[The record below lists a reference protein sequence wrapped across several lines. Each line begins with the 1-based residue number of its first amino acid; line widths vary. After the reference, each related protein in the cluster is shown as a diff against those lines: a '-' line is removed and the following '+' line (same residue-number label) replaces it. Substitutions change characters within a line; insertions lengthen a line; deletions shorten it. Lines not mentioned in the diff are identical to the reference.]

1 MILQFFK
8 KDFRFQKTY
17 LRVKVMKMLKIF
29 SIYLMK
35 VCQSL
40 KQIALLLPFFRG
52 TYVLSIEFKI
62 QPARISVFLYLNKNQ
77 LTLCC
82 KSCWKD
88 QPFLFCLFDESPRL
102 FISTLTMRPWKFKTL
117 RGSLKNNQKKAR
129 FYSYH
134 SCMELFL
141 SIFHVSIINNN
152 LTI

>member
-1 MILQFFK
+1 MILQLFE

-82 KSCWKD
+82 KSC
-88 QPFLFCLFDESPRL
+88 
-102 FISTLTMRPWKFKTL
+102 
-117 RGSLKNNQKKAR
+117 
-129 FYSYH
+129 
-134 SCMELFL
+134 
-141 SIFHVSIINNN
+141 
-152 LTI
+152 